1 MFSWLRNRR
10 NKKRIQNRT
19 KEQELI
25 QRIGDIILYELP
37 IEEQDNWLKS
47 VVEQGLYIPTHVDG
61 DLNEKLKEMIV
72 EKTLEKPESVSSDA
86 MGKLQKGADVAKA
99 QENPVDL
106 TRERWQKEKE
116 TNKYPHIVQK
126 MYQKKFQ
133 F

>member
-47 VVEQGLYIPTHVDG
+47 VVEQGLYIPTQVDG

-86 MGKLQKGADVAKA
+86 MGKLQKY
-99 QENPVDL
+99 L
-106 TRERWQKEKE
+106 TKDKNLQI
-116 TNKYPHIVQK
+116 NI
-126 MYQKKFQ
+126 F